1 MCLKNY
7 FILFLS
13 FFPLKNIY
21 YTLKKYLLVSPHL
34 NTQFLFS
41 GGLKMI
47 KLTHVPAT
55 IHKALKPIHK
65 LYTHKKTS
73 FCLEK
78 DNHISFPLHIFNK
91 KKGMVREA
99 PKMPHTT
106 FNLRRIQRREKCCL
120 HNSHYWN
127 SKHIDS
133 YTQNV
138 TNDFQLF
145 LKITQF
151 PIHQVFY

>member
-55 IHKALKPIHK
+55 IHKALKPLHK

-91 KKGMVREA
+91 KKAWCAKPQKCRTQPSISGAFKDEKNVVFTT
-99 PKMPHTT
+99 HTT
-106 FNLRRIQRREKCCL
+106 EIQNTLIHKLKMSQMIFN
-120 HNSHYWN
+120 
-127 SKHIDS
+127 
-133 YTQNV
+133 
-138 TNDFQLF
+138 FF
-145 LKITQF
+145 
-151 PIHQVFY
+151 